1 MIGGV
6 GQSRM
11 RILALGIAALIAC
24 STAHAIEPREVHID
38 IGSSAAPLIATVHV
52 EDYRAAPLDL
62 LTPAATGDSRM
73 TRFLKMY
80 YEIGRSGDT
89 KRVASLFERS
99 MQAGVNEHYPTPQ
112 SLSDQFADLRS
123 AHLSAVVY
131 WGEHQFGVVEHEQAV
146 AEGGTRRW
154 MWPHATKCV
163 GDTCQIIGHFQNS
176 QLGRFVAAAFA
187 DKGGVQFAAPAQG
200 ETPLPILPVA
210 TDAAQ
215 KTVASDPIVLH
226 LNRSSDRTTLAVTT
240 AVSTRPDSQRDPST
254 VSSVY
259 SLGPNI
265 CVALL
270 KSEQARTVQLLP
282 LQRTASGWEIIADPS
297 NLEAWRILSS
307 TSAYQALQSR

>member
-1 MIGGV
+1 
-6 GQSRM
+6 M
-11 RILALGIAALIAC
+11 RILALGIAALITC
-24 STAHAIEPREVHID
+24 SNARAIEPREVHVD
-38 IGSSAAPLIATVHV
+38 IGSSDAPLIATVHV

-62 LTPAATGDSRM
+62 LKPAASGDSRM
-73 TRFLKMY
+73 TRFLKTY

-154 MWPHATKCV
+154 MWPHATRCV

-176 QLGRFVAAAFA
+176 QLGRVVAAAFA
-187 DKGGVQFAAPAQG
+187 DKGGVPLAVPAQG
-200 ETPLPILPVA
+200 ETPLPILPVV

-215 KTVASDPIVLH
+215 KTVATDPIVLH

-240 AVSTRPDSQRDPST
+240 AVSTLPDSQRGPST

-259 SLGPNI
+259 SLGPNV

-270 KSEQARTVQLLP
+270 KSEQARAVNLLP
-282 LQRTASGWEIIADPS
+282 LQRTASGWELIADPS
-297 NLEAWRILSS
+297 SLDAWRILSS
-307 TSAYQALQSR
+307 TSTYQALQSR